1 LTPAS
6 RDRPSPAGYFC
17 AVAATAIWSGNF
29 IIARGL
35 SDNIPPVSL
44 AFWRWTVA
52 VAVFLPFAVRPLLAE
67 RRRLRPHLPYLCAT
81 AVLGVTL
88 FNTLVY
94 FAGHTT
100 TATNLSLIA
109 ITFPVFILILSRI
122 FLDERI
128 TLVRSAGILLVA
140 FGVVLL
146 ITKGELSRLLNI
158 TFAIGDLWMLAAS
171 FIFAVYSLLVR
182 RKPQTVSIWAFQLST
197 FLIGLL
203 FLLPFYLW
211 ETAVV
216 PPFDPAPR
224 TLLSIAYVGVFASL
238 AAFLLWNRAILL
250 IGPSRA
256 GMVYYTLPLFAGFA
270 AWVFLG
276 EAVGVLHLIS
286 LVLIL
291 GGIVM
296 ANTGGSVRK
305 GPDEQEDTSRKRGCF
320 TFDKR

>member
-1 LTPAS
+1 VAPS
-6 RDRPSPAGYFC
+6 HRDSSAFTGYLC
-17 AVAATAIWSGNF
+17 AIAATAIWSGNF

-35 SDNIPPVSL
+35 SDSIPPVSL

-52 VAVFLPFAVRPLLAE
+52 VAVFLPFAVRSLLAE
-67 RRRLRPHLPYLCAT
+67 RRRLRLHLPYLCLT

-109 ITFPVFILILSRI
+109 ITFPVFILILSRV
-122 FLDERI
+122 FLDEEI

-146 ITKGELSRLLNI
+146 ITRGELSRLLNI

-182 RKPQTVSIWAFQLST
+182 RKPQTMSIWAFQLST

-238 AAFLLWNRAILL
+238 VAFLLWNRAILL
-250 IGPSRA
+250 IGPLQGGDGLLHPAPVLR
-256 GMVYYTLPLFAGFA
+256 VRRLGFP
-270 AWVFLG
+270 WR
-276 EAVGVLHLIS
+276 S
-286 LVLIL
+286 
-291 GGIVM
+291 
-296 ANTGGSVRK
+296 
-305 GPDEQEDTSRKRGCF
+305 RGCPPPYQPG
-320 TFDKR
+320 TDSRRHSDGQHRRERPKRPRRARGYESEKRLFHFR